1 MTVEFIGM
9 IASQEYSEIIPASGP
24 AVDPAFTARFA
35 RAHEESGFDRVL
47 VGYGATW
54 PDGWAVA
61 SYALAKTDR
70 LGVLL
75 AHRPG
80 FVAPTLAAR
89 KLATLDQFAAGR
101 LAVHIIT
108 GGSDLDQARDGDIG
122 STKEQRY
129 RRTDEYLTVLRKELT
144 ATEPFDFDG
153 EFYHV
158 RGAIS
163 TVKSVTQPHLPIYFG
178 GSSEEAINVAGR
190 HADVY
195 ALWGEP
201 LADASN
207 HITRVKAVAARHGRN
222 PGISVSFRPI
232 LAATDDLAWERAY
245 AILDQIEQGT
255 SSAGFT
261 AMRQALQGS
270 GGPQNVGSQRL
281 LAAAARG
288 DRHDRALFT
297 KLAAATGAA
306 GNSTALVGSPETVA
320 QALIDYYKIGVTTFL
335 IRGYNPYDDAID
347 YGRALIPRVRQLVSQ
362 LEKDKQ
368 SVAVSR

>member
-1 MTVEFIGM
+1 MAVEFIGM
-9 IASQEYSEIIPASGP
+9 IASQEYSEIVPASGP
-24 AVDPAFTARFA
+24 SVNPEFTARFA
-35 RAHEESGFDRVL
+35 RAHEASGFDRVL

-61 SYALAKTDR
+61 SYALAKTDH

-80 FVAPTLAAR
+80 FIPPTLAAR
-89 KLATLDQFAAGR
+89 KLATLDQFSAGR

-122 STKEQRY
+122 TSKDQRY

-153 EFYHV
+153 EFYRV
-158 RGAIS
+158 RGAFS
-163 TVKSVTQPHLPIYFG
+163 TVKSVTEPHLPIYFG
-178 GSSEEAINVAGR
+178 GSSDIAVEISAK

-201 LADASN
+201 LADAKA
-207 HITRVKAVAARHGRN
+207 HITRVKAAAARHGRH

-232 LAATDDLAWERAY
+232 LADTDDQAWERAY
-245 AILDQIEQGT
+245 AILEEIEHGPT
-255 SSAGFT
+255 SAWFAT
-261 AMRQALQGS
+261 MRSSLQGS

-297 KLAAATGAA
+297 RLAAATGAA

-335 IRGYNPYDDAID
+335 IRGYNPYDDAVD
-347 YGRALIPRVRQLVSQ
+347 YGRVLIPRVRELVAQ
-362 LEKDKQ
+362 LEAHPV
-368 SVAVSR
+368 SVGTA